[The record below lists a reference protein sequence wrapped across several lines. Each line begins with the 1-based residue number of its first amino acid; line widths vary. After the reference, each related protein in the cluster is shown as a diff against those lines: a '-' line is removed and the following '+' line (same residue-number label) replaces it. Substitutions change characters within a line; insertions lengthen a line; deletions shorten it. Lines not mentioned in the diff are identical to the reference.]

1 MYCRQEMKNFIK
13 HRHDAAEV
21 PRACE
26 LYVWVCICGS
36 RKKRYTMW
44 ERDSMEHKA
53 NNFAQC
59 ENVVYQTPNKLLA
72 AHLLLLSLQYY
83 WITLSWTF
91 LNGICRWIPHFFRR
105 FLSHRRFFF
114 CCHSSL
120 WTHCNDKLDIDF
132 FHSCHGNDDEDFFK
146 IISCTHLVI
155 GLSVSFAKCDQGR
168 LKNASINML
177 PT

>member
-91 LNGICRWIPHFFRR
+91 LNGICRWIPHFFGVLSPIAASFFVVIRR
-105 FLSHRRFFF
+105 SEHTVTISWILIFFTPVMAMTTKT
-114 CCHSSL
+114 SL
-120 WTHCNDKLDIDF
+120 K
-132 FHSCHGNDDEDFFK
+132 
-146 IISCTHLVI
+146 
-155 GLSVSFAKCDQGR
+155 
-168 LKNASINML
+168 
-177 PT
+177 